1 MESYFRLK
9 PKPSFADELGEA
21 QYGSAG
27 QNTPAAY
34 LRERTR
40 VELGQGGTM

>member
-1 MESYFRLK
+1 MGSHRKLK
-9 PKPSFADELGEA
+9 PVLTTADKLGET

>member
-1 MESYFRLK
+1 MGSYLKLK
-9 PKPSFADELGEA
+9 PIPSPADKLGET